1 MSNAYTAEDFAN
13 AEFAR
18 HSAGK
23 VISRCDPHSSW
34 PWENTA
40 TFLSDDEMAEDAG
53 WVPVTEGPT
62 ITESRYA
69 KISGVRVLVDND
81 GGFDDTVTLK
91 EYLGL
96 KVVPDPEPTNAELLA
111 KEMLESFNRC
121 EFDRE
126 PTWEQM
132 ASALDARGVKAP
144 DA

>member
-34 PWENTA
+34 PWGNKA

-69 KISGVRVLVDND
+69 RISGVRVAIDD
-81 GGFDDTVTLK
+81 GTFAGTTVTLK

-96 KVVPDPEPTNAELLA
+96 KVVPDPEPSNAEKLVEEL
-111 KEMLESFNRC
+111 LESFNRC
-121 EFDRE
+121 EFDLE
-126 PTWEQM
+126 DTFEQM
-132 ASALDARGVKAP
+132 ARALAARGVKAGN
-144 DA
+144 A